1 MNGCANRSRQPC
13 WSTFVTTSVC
23 KQLIELGV
31 VVDVRARHVLFRE
44 GEANHDLYVLLR
56 GRLDLSMI
64 VPGSWTKSHSVAW
77 SWRHRAWSSILG
89 DWYDDLLGTRHED
102 SQLLAVPAKSL
113 RKISEQYDRFGREL
127 MKLRRYVL
135 SKRLLATRLQLLDL
149 FRHPNTLIDN
159 VKIRHAISLLGKLSE
174 IARSPSRTRL

>member
-1 MNGCANRSRQPC
+1 MSNE
-13 WSTFVTTSVC
+13 WSESLKTTLIGQHLSQQALQ
-23 KQLIELGV
+23 QLIDLGV

-64 VPGSWTKSHSVAW
+64 VPGRGPCRILSLGAGDIV
-77 SWRHRAWSSILG
+77 AWSSILG
-89 DWYDDLLGTRHED
+89 DGTMTCSATAHED

-113 RKISEQYDRFGREL
+113 RKISEQDDRFGREL
-127 MKLRRYVL
+127 MNMLAVCL

-149 FRHPNTLIDN
+149 FRLPNTPD
-159 VKIRHAISLLGKLSE
+159 R
-174 IARSPSRTRL
+174 